1 MHRLAAAI
9 LALTVTQEGASP
21 PGPEAVPSPASS
33 PAAQAPPP
41 APSSAPAAR
50 RPAAAAVT
58 PAPAPVPRPR
68 APAPPPASRDLLLRA
83 ALAFADALVR
93 GDAVALADA
102 SASRFSFDGGSV
114 DGREAQIRRWR
125 EILATR
131 RARSPD
137 VLRDLVLLTAEEAT
151 AQLGPPPPRIE
162 GWARPGA
169 WLAVADVSGR
179 PVVLLLAPDGGRW
192 AVAGMSD

>member
-9 LALTVTQEGASP
+9 LALTVTQEAAPP

-33 PAAQAPPP
+33 PAVQPLPGG
-41 APSSAPAAR
+41 
-50 RPAAAAVT
+50 
-58 PAPAPVPRPR
+58 PAPAPRPR
-68 APAPPPASRDLLLRA
+68 TPAAPPPSRDLLLRA

-102 SASRFSFDGGSV
+102 SASRFSFDGASV
-114 DGREAQIRRWR
+114 DGREAQVRRWR
-125 EILATR
+125 EILSSR
-131 RARSPD
+131 RAGSPD
-137 VLRDLVLLTAEEAT
+137 VLRDLILLTGEEAA